1 MFCFVSC
8 NHRITSPRLVPDVAV
23 YRDLCGGFFCFV
35 LFGFVCEKKVKSKA
49 EGDSESGM
57 RVERKKCLLRSTA
70 KADGTTDAFVPFA
83 L

>member
-1 MFCFVSC
+1 M
-8 NHRITSPRLVPDVAV
+8 PDVAV
-23 YRDLCGGFFCFV
+23 YRDLCGGFFV
-35 LFGFVCEKKVKSKA
+35 LFGFVCEKNVKSKA

-70 KADGTTDAFVPFA
+70 KADGTTDAFVPFT